1 MNLAGRGLLFLFGA
15 FWIAAA
21 TSLIIL
27 AWNSDEMIDV
37 DVKDFTFQAFV
48 EVGDAERWGMTL
60 VVGALALVGVAA
72 LLIAVLPGRTRVGR
86 GVLRLRQSD
95 GGVVEVSNEALE
107 GLLVDELEQL
117 SEVRNASAAIRV
129 RSGAIS
135 TDLDLVVAPGARIA
149 DVTSVVGARLTEV
162 FRDQVG
168 VTNVHRPLVRIAYD
182 AGVAGASPPGAGPVS
197 APAPLPPPPQPP
209 SVEGNDD

>member
-1 MNLAGRGLLFLFGA
+1 MNLARRGLLFLFGA

-37 DVKDFTFQAFV
+37 DVKDFTLQAFV

-72 LLIAVLPGRTRVGR
+72 LLVAVLPGRTRVGR
-86 GVLRLRQSD
+86 GLLRLRQSD

-117 SEVRNASAAIRV
+117 AEVRNASAAIRV

-149 DVTSVVGARLTEV
+149 DVTSVVGTRLTEV

-168 VTNVHRPLVRIAYD
+168 VANVHRPLVRIAYD
-182 AGVAGASPPGAGPVS
+182 SGVAGASPRPGAVS

-209 SVEGNDD
+209 SAEGDDD

>member
-1 MNLAGRGLLFLFGA
+1 VNLARRGLLFLFGA

-37 DVKDFTFQAFV
+37 DVKDFTLQAFV

-72 LLIAVLPGRTRVGR
+72 LLVAVLPGRTRVGR
-86 GVLRLRQSD
+86 GLLRLRQSD

-117 SEVRNASAAIRV
+117 AEVRNASAAIRV

-149 DVTSVVGARLTEV
+149 DVTSVVGTRLTEV

-168 VTNVHRPLVRIAYD
+168 VANVHRPLVRIAYD
-182 AGVAGASPPGAGPVS
+182 SGVAGASPRPGAVS

-209 SVEGNDD
+209 SAEGDDD